1 MKYTGYSTA
10 GPKFKN
16 HGKRCH
22 GGRTL
27 IKRRVKRGH
36 VLEETMAAFVRPVD
50 EPCEWLNPAGP
61 NSKELT
67 SVPSAVRSRR
77 RWRCGLRHDGAVASA
92 RLRNDCDVRIAVLL
106 RLSMVL
112 GMG

>member
-36 VLEETMAAFVRPVD
+36 VLEET
-50 EPCEWLNPAGP
+50 
-61 NSKELT
+61 
-67 SVPSAVRSRR
+67 
-77 RWRCGLRHDGAVASA
+77 
-92 RLRNDCDVRIAVLL
+92 
-106 RLSMVL
+106 
-112 GMG
+112 